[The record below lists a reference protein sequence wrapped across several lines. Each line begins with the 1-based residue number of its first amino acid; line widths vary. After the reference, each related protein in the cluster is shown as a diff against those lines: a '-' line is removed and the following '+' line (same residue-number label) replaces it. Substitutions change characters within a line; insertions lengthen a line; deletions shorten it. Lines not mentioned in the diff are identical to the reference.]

1 MSFIGAAIVAAGAIG
16 GALISSNASRS
27 AANTQAD
34 AARSAQD
41 TQLQMFNQTQ
51 GNLSPF
57 LQGGQ
62 QGQNALMQY
71 LGVGQGGS
79 FNPNAPGVAPFTP
92 SMLTQDPS
100 YQWRLGQGENAL
112 LANASKL
119 GGLDSG
125 ATRASLLGYG
135 QGLASTEYQNAFNR
149 YNSNQTNVYNRL
161 ANLAGSGQ
169 NAAVQQGGFGQSTA
183 NNISGL
189 QSAIG
194 AYGAAGTLGQAGA
207 INQGLGGLGGAFL
220 LNNLQGGNGLSA
232 LGSMIPGTQ
241 QNSVFNDQMAFMNN
255 QALPAAFAGE
265 F

>member
-1 MSFIGAAIVAAGAIG
+1 MSFVNVAVVAASTIG
-16 GALISSNASRS
+16 GALISSDASRS
-27 AANTQAD
+27 AANKQSD
-34 AARSAQD
+34 AARAAQD

-51 GNLSPF
+51 GNLAPF

-112 LANASKL
+112 MSQRAAL

-194 AYGAAGTLGQAGA
+194 AYGAAGTLGQASA
-207 INQGLGGLGGAFL
+207 LNQGLGGVGGSFLLGSLAQQQGGGA
-220 LNNLQGGNGLSA
+220 GGLAGLF
-232 LGSMIPGTQ
+232 GQ
-241 QNSVFNDQMAFMNN
+241 QQQMQPTDWSQMFNTSFGGA
-255 QALPAAFAGE
+255 
-265 F
+265 